1 MKIQIMMI
9 GVMLAVLFLINNQAN
24 NAGKNNLSPPSLIV
38 EAIVHYYP
46 PASAEG
52 AEVLLKSGNRSDE
65 YQSGAFEIGKKI
77 EPSTGQERYVINTDH
92 F

>member
-1 MKIQIMMI
+1 MKIRIMII
-9 GVMLAVLFLINNQAN
+9 GIMLAVLFRVNNQAN
-24 NAGKNNLSPPSLIV
+24 DAEKNNLSPPSLIV

-46 PASAEG
+46 HASVEEAG
-52 AEVLLKSGNRSDE
+52 VLMKSGNNPDG

-77 EPSTGQERYVINTDH
+77 EPYRGQARYIINTDH